1 MHKSYQFFISHPIQY
16 FSPLFFK
23 MSTYTRIEVNY
34 YSDHSLHKRV
44 VDDLGELPEWDTP
57 LLEGYNYFFLKNY
70 AFKPKIN
77 KFWNLVNLSV
87 VSKVAK
93 SDFDYIVVHGWNSF
107 SNYLVLITAFFF
119 KKKVLLKA
127 ESPLKQELIKSN
139 KSLKQKIKIW
149 FLRNFTFKLV
159 HQFLYIGDQNF
170 QFYKWLGVS
179 DEKLIFSPYCVNN
192 KQFRTLANSLPEKKI
207 LKNKLGITK
216 SGIVFGFVGK
226 LIEKK
231 DPLSLLNAFIQGDND
246 DNALVFVGSGILE
259 SKINEIVES
268 NNANNVITL
277 GYKNQLE
284 LPEIYASFDVF
295 VLPSGVGETWG
306 LVVNEAMLFGLPVI
320 VSDLVGC
327 SDDLVKDNGYTFKFN
342 SVPELIKAM
351 NNIEE
356 DLKSNKKLGKN
367 SLQLI
372 DKYSYDTIIKELSN
386 AHD

>member
-1 MHKSYQFFISHPIQY
+1 M
-16 FSPLFFK
+16 
-23 MSTYTRIEVNY
+23 
-34 YSDHSLHKRV
+34 
-44 VDDLGELPEWDTP
+44 
-57 LLEGYNYFFLKNY
+57 
-70 AFKPKIN
+70 
-77 KFWNLVNLSV
+77 
-87 VSKVAK
+87 
-93 SDFDYIVVHGWNSF
+93 
-107 SNYLVLITAFFF
+107 
-119 KKKVLLKA
+119 
-127 ESPLKQELIKSN
+127 
-139 KSLKQKIKIW
+139 
-149 FLRNFTFKLV
+149 
-159 HQFLYIGDQNF
+159 
-170 QFYKWLGVS
+170 
-179 DEKLIFSPYCVNN
+179 
-192 KQFRTLANSLPEKKI
+192 
-207 LKNKLGITK
+207 
-216 SGIVFGFVGK
+216 
-226 LIEKK
+226 
-231 DPLSLLNAFIQGDND
+231 
-246 DNALVFVGSGILE
+246 E